1 MELKRKKKKNTLDD
15 GCITP
20 PMLNIHKEKDSHQC
34 NKCGE
39 GLLTLLSSTG
49 LMTEAHPFS

>member
-1 MELKRKKKKNTLDD
+1 MAASPL
-15 GCITP
+15 

-39 GLLTLLSSTG
+39 GFLTLLSSTG